1 MTKSAKHLALVAA
14 VLGLA
19 SVAAVAQGPGWQG
32 PYGPGLGGYGWQ
44 GRINQVGDPALEA
57 AIADTHQAIRRA
69 QWDLRVLTNQGA
81 DTTAVQAEIQRL
93 RDRLQALNEQAGLC
107 IGAGPYAFGLDGP
120 AGMGGRFGAGFGAP
134 RGYGYGAG
142 PRAGW
147 RGYGGGP
154 GYGAGYGPRFGAGYG
169 RGPGYGLGYV
179 PDMPNGATGL
189 NLPTLNNMVR
199 RTHQQLLAARN
210 AGQDTTALE
219 AEIRRLS
226 ALRARSLQ
234 GQ

>member
-32 PYGPGLGGYGWQ
+32 
-44 GRINQVGDPALEA
+44 RINQVGDPALEA
-57 AIADTHQAIRRA
+57 AIADTYQAIRRA
-69 QWDLRVLTNQGA
+69 QWNLRVLTNQGA

-93 RDRLQALNEQAGLC
+93 RDQLQALNEQAGLC
-107 IGAGPYAFGLDGP
+107 IGAGPYAFGLDGA
-120 AGMGGRFGAGFGAP
+120 AGMGGRFGAP

-154 GYGAGYGPRFGAGYG
+154 GYGAGYGPRFGAGYR
-169 RGPGYGLGYV
+169 RGPGYT
-179 PDMPNGATGL
+179 PDASAGL
-189 NLPTLNNMVR
+189 NLSTMNNMVR
-199 RTHQQLLAARN
+199 RAHQQLLAARD